1 MGMYYSFGT
10 SWGVHG
16 TFEDGLPSGLEDM
29 DEDDLYSEP
38 EIATGVKLYI
48 SHNEAIGD
56 RTWRLVVE
64 ASEVRCDGRGEN
76 YPRGFL
82 PPFVEL
88 PEPST
93 TARVNFGLALEKLGI
108 RGREPGWFFHWS
120 VS

>member
-10 SWGVHG
+10 SWGVPG

-48 SHNEAIGD
+48 GHNEAIGD
-56 RTWRLVVE
+56 RTWRLIVE
-64 ASEVRCDGRGEN
+64 ESEVGCDGRGED
-76 YPRGFL
+76 YPNGFL
-82 PPFVEL
+82 PPFVL
-88 PEPST
+88 LSEPS
-93 TARVNFGLALEKLGI
+93 AAVKVNFGLALEKLGI
-108 RGREPGWFFHWS
+108 VGRVPGWFFHWS